1 MDRPKRDTTLGCIR
15 EKKMID
21 HFQNQFVIS
30 LICLLEAAAEK
41 VEGKQRKGKK
51 RRWVAQ
57 GFARYRL

>member
-1 MDRPKRDTTLGCIR
+1 MNRPKRDTTLGCIR

-21 HFQNQFVIS
+21 HFQNQFVICI
-30 LICLLEAAAEK
+30 LLLEAAAEK

-51 RRWVAQ
+51 IRWAAQ